1 MRIRDNTV
9 PPLMEEI
16 INTGELSRE
25 IGSWNLK
32 SNIDSYGNILET
44 EFSSL
49 LSTEKEILDATIQLS
64 KDFFADGDYGSETD
78 ENYPGSIPDII
89 DFSKIVCFGI
99 SGDGSPFCFDFRDS
113 SNEPS
118 IIWWDDIYWRKLS
131 PNLNSFLLLLDTG
144 S

>member
-1 MRIRDNTV
+1 
-9 PPLMEEI
+9 MEEI
-16 INTGELSRE
+16 INSGELFRK

-49 LSTEKEILDATIQLS
+49 LSTEQEILDATIQLS
-64 KDFFADGDYGSETD
+64 KDFVADGDYGAETD
-78 ENYPGSIPDII
+78 DNYPGSIPDII
-89 DFSKIVCFGI
+89 DFSKVVCFGF

-118 IIWWDDIYWRKLS
+118 IIWRDDIYWRKLS
-131 PNLNSFLLLLDTG
+131 PNLNSFLLLLET
-144 S
+144 SS